1 MSISHAIYLVSDTR
15 QAVDFLSHLFGMRV
29 LADETAITGER
40 FLSMG
45 TDDAQAV
52 RLQIVEVDF
61 VEALVAHKKPHGIV
75 DFIFETADMA
85 ALMAKVE
92 QAGLTVQRPPIQAEY
107 GLTAIVVDPFGNL
120 WDLVQR

>member
-1 MSISHAIYLVSDTR
+1 MFSWTAFLTLSSKKRLHPEAVLSISHAIYLVSDTR

-52 RLQIVEVDF
+52 RLQIVEVDLLKRWWLTKNHM
-61 VEALVAHKKPHGIV
+61 ALWTL
-75 DFIFETADMA
+75 FSR
-85 ALMAKVE
+85 L
-92 QAGLTVQRPPIQAEY
+92 LTWQ
-107 GLTAIVVDPFGNL
+107 L
-120 WDLVQR
+120 